1 MLQEVRSHQFPY
13 QYSRKLQVFTVNI
26 YEREYQALESIGL
39 IDVYSDTYAVLNN
52 MSYYDM
58 ETGLRIP
65 ESGGGEAIFF
75 DG

>member
-1 MLQEVRSHQFPY
+1 M
-13 QYSRKLQVFTVNI
+13 
-26 YEREYQALESIGL
+26 ESIGL
-39 IDVYSDTYAVLNN
+39 IDVYSDTYAVLND

-65 ESGGGEAIFF
+65 ESGGGEVIFF